1 MLNNSNMNPMG
12 NDYAAS
18 LATGSASVAGNNNGH
33 GLDSGSNAN
42 NTTSSAAWISSHAN
56 MSHANNLSV
65 ANKIAVSSA
74 SGHWAHSTS
83 PAASCMNSMLDSNS
97 FQPSSGHIA
106 PSITSQASTD
116 PFGFVTAAAHA
127 NDLTKSSF
135 YYASQFGSGI
145 RGLTL

>member
-1 MLNNSNMNPMG
+1 MLNNSNMNPIN

-18 LATGSASVAGNNNGH
+18 LTAGSGASVSANNAHNLDGNANAA
-33 GLDSGSNAN
+33 SNA
-42 NTTSSAAWISSHAN
+42 SWISSHAN
-56 MSHANNLSV
+56 MSH

-83 PAASCMNSMLDSNS
+83 PAASCMNSMLDSNG
-97 FQPSSGHIA
+97 FQSSANHIA
-106 PSITSQASTD
+106 PSISSQASTD